1 MTRTMF
7 IRVKSTPNSPRSSV
21 QIVKSVRQGDKV
33 RQVIVRHVGIAADD
47 EELGRL
53 RDLAEFIKARIG
65 HADQP
70 SLFPPEEI
78 ARQVIEARRNPPEPA
93 ALPVDLSELREERRL
108 VVGIHE
114 VFGTLYRELG
124 LDTVLPRS
132 RYRASHDALFHTVMA
147 RIANPASKRAS
158 VRSLEEDFGVQLP
171 LERVYRMMDHL
182 DDARIERLHRLA
194 RDRAQGLLNRPLD
207 VLLFDCTTLYFESF
221 DPDRLRQPGYSKDG
235 KFRETQVLLAL
246 MVTPEGLPVGYEV
259 LPGASFEGH
268 SLVPTLRRLRRVH
281 GLRRVI
287 CVADRGML
295 SEGNIAA
302 MEAEGMHWIVGAKLK
317 QLPQGP
323 REEVLDAGGFGGPD
337 GDGVRIREVG
347 HRGRRIVVGHSP
359 KRAAKDARDRDR
371 ALGKLR
377 SRLARSANPKALLGS
392 RGLHRFLRV
401 EGEAELVV
409 DEARVAEQARWDGL
423 HGVMTNLHDMPAGD
437 VLGHYAAL
445 WQVER
450 TFRVTKHDL
459 KVRPIFHWT
468 ERRIRAHLAIAFMTL
483 LCVRHLSWRTRLQQ
497 RALSE
502 EVIRRALVGVQCSV
516 LHDRGGGRR
525 YVIPSAPGDVAR
537 RLYRVMGLKRAAVPF
552 ELTETARQ
560 HRA

>member
-1 MTRTMF
+1 MF
-7 IRVKSTPNSPRSSV
+7 IRVKSTPNSPRRSV
-21 QIVKSVRQGDKV
+21 QIVRSVRQGDKV
-33 RQVIVRHVGIAADD
+33 RQVIVRHVGVAADG
-47 EELGRL
+47 EELQRL

-93 ALPVDLSELREERRL
+93 ALPVDLSGLREERRL

-114 VFGTLYRELG
+114 VFGTLYGELG

-158 VRSLEEDFGVQLP
+158 VRRLEEDFGVQLP

-194 RDRAQGLLNRPLD
+194 KDRAQGLLNRPLD

-221 DPDRLRQPGYSKDG
+221 EPDRLRQPGYSKDG

-268 SLVPTLRRLRRVH
+268 SLVPTLRRLRRAH
-281 GLRRVI
+281 DLRQVT
-287 CVADRGML
+287 CVADRGMM
-295 SEGNIAA
+295 SEDNMAA
-302 MEAEGMHWIVGAKLK
+302 MEAEGMHFIVGAKLK
-317 QLPQGP
+317 QLPGE
-323 REEVLDAGGFGGPD
+323 RKAEILDAGGFGEPD
-337 GDGVRIREVG
+337 GDGVRIREVK
-347 HRGRRIVVGHSP
+347 HKGRRIVVGHSP
-359 KRAAKDARDRDR
+359 KRAAKDARDRER

-377 SRLARSANPKALLGS
+377 SRLARSANPKGLLGS
-392 RGLHRFLRV
+392 RGYHRFLRV

-423 HGVMTNLHDMPAGD
+423 HGVMTNLTDMPARD

-502 EVIRRALVGVQCSV
+502 EAIRRALTGVQCSV
-516 LHDRGGGRR
+516 LHDRGSGRR
-525 YVIPSAPGDVAR
+525 YVLPSAVGDVAR
-537 RLYRVMGLKRAAVPF
+537 RLQRVMGLKRTEAPF
-552 ELTETARQ
+552 ELTESARR